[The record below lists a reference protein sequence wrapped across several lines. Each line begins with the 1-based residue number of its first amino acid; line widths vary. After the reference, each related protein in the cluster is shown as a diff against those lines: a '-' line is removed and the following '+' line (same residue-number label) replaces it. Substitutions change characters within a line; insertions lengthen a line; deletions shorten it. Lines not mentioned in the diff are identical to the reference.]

1 MIKLRYTLRNG
12 IICETETTECKY
24 SNSFYPNDIHVVY
37 VPEGLKHPAGV
48 GVVAGDRITLMFQ
61 PESPPVGAR
70 LIMVLTWWMW
80 LWMKLINMN
89 HKHEKEYE
97 EIITAFNR

>member
-61 PESPPVGAR
+61 PESPPVGGAFDYGFD
-70 LIMVLTWWMW
+70 VLDVAVDET
-80 LWMKLINMN
+80 
-89 HKHEKEYE
+89 HEHEKEYE